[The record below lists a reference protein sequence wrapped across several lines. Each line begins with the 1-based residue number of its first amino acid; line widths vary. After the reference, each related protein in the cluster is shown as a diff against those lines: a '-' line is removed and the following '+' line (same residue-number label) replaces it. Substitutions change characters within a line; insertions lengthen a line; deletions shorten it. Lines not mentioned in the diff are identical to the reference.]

1 MSFFDKLKAWLR
13 IIKQHATGKNAIKMN
28 NKITQTFTVDFS
40 YPVVFTENL
49 FSVENPILKE
59 LLTLNEKRKIK
70 AAFVIDSGLL
80 AVNATLIR
88 DIKNYFQ
95 NIQDRVVLV
104 DPILV
109 AQGGE
114 ESKNDTQEFQKVLA
128 LVNDAGIDRQSYIIG
143 IGGGAILDMVGFAAS
158 IAHRGVKHIRIPT
171 TVLSQNDSGVGV
183 KNGINAFGKK
193 NFLGAFNPPVAVIND
208 LTFLETLS
216 DRDWIAGVSEAIK
229 VALIK
234 DKSFF
239 ESLKNDTGLLLR
251 RDKEAMYA
259 LIFQCAKMH
268 IEHIASKDPFEKGS
282 SRPLDFGHWA
292 AHKLEQLTDFD
303 LRHGE
308 AVAIGIALDVSYS
321 YLKGM
326 ISEGDWKE
334 IITLIADFGF
344 KLYIPELEADQG
356 LLDGMEEFR
365 EHLGGELTIMLL
377 EAIGKGVEVNDMDP
391 QLILKARDLLKE
403 AENNRKSPLVERE

>member
-1 MSFFDKLKAWLR
+1 
-13 IIKQHATGKNAIKMN
+13 MN
-28 NKITQTFTVDFS
+28 NKIIQTFTVDFS
-40 YPVVFTENL
+40 YPVIFTENL
-49 FSVENPILKE
+49 FAVENPLLKE
-59 LLTLNEKRKIK
+59 ILPVNEKRKIK
-70 AAFVIDSGLL
+70 AAFVIDSGLE
-80 AVNATLIR
+80 AANPRLIS
-88 DIKNYFQ
+88 DIKSYFQ
-95 NIQDRVVLV
+95 AIQDQVILV

-109 AQGGE
+109 VQGGE
-114 ESKNDTQEFQKVLA
+114 ESKNDLKEFQKVLN
-128 LVNDAGIDRQSYIIG
+128 LVNEAGIDRQSYIIA
-143 IGGGAILDMVGFAAS
+143 IGGGAVLDMVGFAAS

-171 TVLSQNDSGVGV
+171 TVLAQNDSGVGV

-208 LTFLETLS
+208 LNFLNTLS
-216 DRDWIAGVSEAIK
+216 DRDWIAGISEAIK

-239 ESLKNDTGLLLR
+239 ESLQ
-251 RDKEAMYA
+251 RDSARLVSRDAEAMYS
-259 LIFQCAKMH
+259 LIYQCAKMH
-268 IEHIASKDPFEKGS
+268 IDHIASKDPFEKGS

-292 AHKLEQLTDFD
+292 AHKMEQLTDFS

-326 ISEGDWKE
+326 ISESDWKE

-344 KLYIPELEADQG
+344 KLYIPELEEGQR
-356 LLDGMEEFR
+356 LLDGLEEFR

-377 EAIGKGVEVNDMDP
+377 ESIGKGVEVNDMDA
-391 QLILKARDLLKE
+391 QAILKALYLLKE
-403 AENNRKSPLVERE
+403 AESNRKATAVEKQ

>member
-1 MSFFDKLKAWLR
+1 
-13 IIKQHATGKNAIKMN
+13 MN
-28 NKITQTFTVDFS
+28 NKITQTFSVEFS
-40 YPVVFTENL
+40 YPVIFTENL
-49 FSVENPILKE
+49 FAVENPIIKQFFSF
-59 LLTLNEKRKIK
+59 NDKKKIK

-80 AVNATLIR
+80 AQNPNLC
-88 DIKNYFQ
+88 DEIKKYFN
-95 NIQDRVVLV
+95 NIKDRVVLI
-104 DPILV
+104 DPMLV
-109 AQGGE
+109 VQGGE
-114 ESKNDTQEFQKVLA
+114 ESKNDLKEFQKVLS
-128 LVNDAGIDRQSYIIG
+128 LVNDAGIDRQSYIIA
-143 IGGGAILDMVGFAAS
+143 IGGGAVLDMVGFAAS
-158 IAHRGVKHIRIPT
+158 IAHRGVRHIRIPT

-208 LTFLETLS
+208 LHFLNTLS
-216 DRDWIAGVSEAIK
+216 DRDWIAGISEAIK

-234 DKSFF
+234 DKAFF
-239 ESLKNDTGLLLR
+239 ESLQSNCELLTKR
-251 RDKEAMYA
+251 NPAAMSA
-259 LIFQCAKMH
+259 LIYECAKMH

-326 ISEGDWKE
+326 ISESDWKV

-344 KLYIPELEADQG
+344 KLYIPELEEDQG
-356 LLDGMEEFR
+356 LLDGLEEFR

-377 EAIGKGVEVNDMDP
+377 EAIGKGVEVNEMDS
-391 QLILKARDLLKE
+391 QLILEARDLLKH
-403 AENNRKSPLVERE
+403 AESNRNRLFAE

>member
-1 MSFFDKLKAWLR
+1 M
-13 IIKQHATGKNAIKMN
+13 I
-28 NKITQTFTVDFS
+28 
-40 YPVVFTENL
+40 
-49 FSVENPILKE
+49 
-59 LLTLNEKRKIK
+59 
-70 AAFVIDSGLL
+70 
-80 AVNATLIR
+80 
-88 DIKNYFQ
+88 
-95 NIQDRVVLV
+95 LV

-109 AQGGE
+109 VQGGE
-114 ESKNDTQEFQKVLA
+114 ESKNDLKEFQKVLD
-128 LVNDAGIDRQSYIIG
+128 LVNEAGIDRQSYIIA
-143 IGGGAILDMVGFAAS
+143 IGGGAVLDMVGFAAS

-171 TVLSQNDSGVGV
+171 TVLAQNDSGVGV

-208 LTFLETLS
+208 LNFLNTLS
-216 DRDWIAGVSEAIK
+216 DRDWIAGISEAIK

-239 ESLKNDTGLLLR
+239 ESLQ
-251 RDKEAMYA
+251 RDSARLVSRDAEAMYS
-259 LIFQCAKMH
+259 LIYQCAKMH
-268 IEHIASKDPFEKGS
+268 IDYIASKDPFEKGS

-292 AHKLEQLTDFD
+292 AHIMEQLTDFS

-326 ISEGDWKE
+326 ISEADWKE

-344 KLYIPELEADQG
+344 KLYIPELEEGQR
-356 LLDGMEEFR
+356 LLDGLEEFR

-377 EAIGKGVEVNDMDP
+377 ESIGKGVEVNDMDAEV
-391 QLILKARDLLKE
+391 ILKALDLLKE
-403 AENNRKSPLVERE
+403 AESNRKATPAEKQ